1 MSPTEIVDSVASVPE
16 HVVQRE
22 FSGDTVALNLHTGA
36 YHGLNPTAAR
46 MIEIMSTGTTVRNAI
61 PVLAREFEQP
71 EPVIERDLVQLCRD
85 LVERDLIELRHAGA
99 G

>member
-1 MSPTEIVDSVASVPE
+1 MPHTEIVDCAASVPE

-22 FSGDTVALNLHTGA
+22 FSGETVALNLRTGA

-46 MIEIMSTGTTVRNAI
+46 MVEVMSTGTTVRKAI

-71 EPVIERDLVQLCRD
+71 EDVIERDLVQLCRD
-85 LVERDLIELRHAGA
+85 LAERDLIELRHAGA
-99 G
+99 R